1 MSNIYISISLI
12 CLIILNCLLFTY
24 ETGPKEGFNIK
35 KALRTVQ
42 KFNPAK
48 MIDEAL
54 GKLIDTIL
62 GSIPIMKDIHKKV
75 KKEKGLIKKIKT
87 TFFEL
92 FISLMT
98 IIFQPLAA
106 MLVFTLAYYVG
117 AFFVSSLYLLFQ
129 RWQSLANM

>member
-1 MSNIYISISLI
+1 
-12 CLIILNCLLFTY
+12 
-24 ETGPKEGFNIK
+24 
-35 KALRTVQ
+35 
-42 KFNPAK
+42 

-75 KKEKGLIKKIKT
+75 KKGKGIDQKIKT

-106 MLVFTLAYYVG
+106 MLVFIVSILRFG